1 MSSPATHV
9 RRRCRVVL
17 HQRPH
22 PTVVGDGHIRR
33 VARLAAGAHAAARLR
48 DDAIAVRDETAE
60 NGGRLLS
67 GAEGLVADV
76 VHVKALVEVHLS
88 GRNAQ
93 LVAGDVRR
101 PLKDAVV
108 EDVVVQLGG
117 ID

>member
-1 MSSPATHV
+1 MMT
-9 RRRCRVVL
+9 L
-17 HQRPH
+17 
-22 PTVVGDGHIRR
+22 T
-33 VARLAAGAHAAARLR
+33 
-48 DDAIAVRDETAE
+48 E

-101 PLKDAVV
+101 PLKDAVI